1 MLVADKKNK
10 ATYIVQMSWLR
21 AAQNNAGNM
30 RHIFGYRKAVM
41 QQILILSFVGS
52 NPTSQVIKRKHAMLD
67 CQ

>member
-30 RHIFGYRKAVM
+30 RHIFGYRQAVKATDFDSV
-41 QQILILSFVGS
+41 IRWFES
-52 NPTSQVIKRKHAMLD
+52 N
-67 CQ
+67 